1 MLQHPQESNGEDEV
15 MYGIIIELPEDDYNR
30 FKERKYKYLTIVNW
44 DTGVRT
50 DYELKEVEKEVEF
63 E

>member
-15 MYGIIIELPEDDYNR
+15 MHGLIIELPEDDYNR
-30 FKERKYKYLTIVNW
+30 FKERQYKYLTIINT

-50 DYELKEVEKEVEF
+50 DYELKEVEE
-63 E
+63 

>member
-1 MLQHPQESNGEDEV
+1 
-15 MYGIIIELPEDDYNR
+15 MYGLIIELPEDDYNR
-30 FKERKYKYLTIVNW
+30 FKDRQYKYLTIVNT

-50 DYELKEVEKEVEF
+50 DHELKEVEKEVE

>member
-1 MLQHPQESNGEDEV
+1 MN
-15 MYGIIIELPEDDYNR
+15 YGIIIELPEDDYNR
-30 FKERKYKYLTIVNW
+30 LKARQYKYLTIVNT

-50 DYELKEVEKEVEF
+50 DYELKEVEKEVE